1 MGFSFSKEWK
11 SFKDDPLRYGER
23 LGNKIA
29 DETSFGLRKKLSD
42 KLFGDGESPELPDVP
57 KELDPQEAIKRIAL
71 NEAHATDR
79 AIQQGIIQNQTQGF
93 ASQVVAGKHPSLQR
107 RVPSVPGGIGTI

>member
-42 KLFGDGESPELPDVP
+42 KLF
-57 KELDPQEAIKRIAL
+57 
-71 NEAHATDR
+71 
-79 AIQQGIIQNQTQGF
+79 
-93 ASQVVAGKHPSLQR
+93 
-107 RVPSVPGGIGTI
+107 

>member
-1 MGFSFSKEWK
+1 MGLSSSWK
-11 SFKDDPLRYGER
+11 KFKDKPMRYIER
-23 LGNKIA
+23 KSNKLL
-29 DETSFGLRKKLSD
+29 DESDFGIRKWASD
-42 KLFGDGESPELPDVP
+42 KLFGDEESAELPDVP